1 MKRRLEIARGFLH
14 TPKILFLDEPTLGL
28 DPQSRNQLWTH
39 VKHLNET
46 ERVTVFLTTHYM
58 DEADRVAHRIA
69 IIDHGRIVAQGSSA
83 RAEGA
88 DTDRVARGRLPR
100 ADRLDDSRR
109 ARGRG
114 RPDAAGRQ
122 DVEEMSVS
130 AIYILWLRELK
141 RYSRSRAQII
151 ASLGQ
156 PLLYLL
162 ALGFGLGPVF
172 EKAGQGSY
180 LQFVAPGVIGM
191 SVLFSSIF
199 SGIGLLWDRQF
210 GFLKETLVAPV
221 PRLHIMI
228 GRTLGGATVSMI
240 QGLLVIILCLI
251 AGFRPQHVSTLPLA
265 VLFMAF
271 IAIVFAA
278 LGTVIGSRLQ
288 NMQGFQ
294 LIMNFLVMPIFFLSG
309 ALFPLNN
316 LPIGLRIAT
325 RIDPLT
331 YGIDGLRGAFIGTSH
346 FSVGTNATVMSVM
359 AIVFLALGAR
369 SFAKIQI

>member
-1 MKRRLEIARGFLH
+1 M
-14 TPKILFLDEPTLGL
+14 
-28 DPQSRNQLWTH
+28 
-39 VKHLNET
+39 
-46 ERVTVFLTTHYM
+46 
-58 DEADRVAHRIA
+58 
-69 IIDHGRIVAQGSSA
+69 
-83 RAEGA
+83 
-88 DTDRVARGRLPR
+88 
-100 ADRLDDSRR
+100 
-109 ARGRG
+109 
-114 RPDAAGRQ
+114 
-122 DVEEMSVS
+122 S
-130 AIYILWLRELK
+130 AIYILWLREIK
-141 RYSRSRAQII
+141 RYSRSRAQVI

-162 ALGFGLGPVF
+162 ALGFGLGPIF

-240 QGLLVIILCLI
+240 QGSLVIILCLI
-251 AGFRPQHVSTLPLA
+251 AGFRPQHISSLPMA
-265 VLFMAF
+265 MLFMAF

-278 LGTVIGSRLQ
+278 MGTTIGSRLQ

-294 LIMNFLVMPIFFLSG
+294 LIMNFLVMPIYFLSG
-309 ALFPLNN
+309 ALYPLNN

-331 YGIDGLRGAFIGTSH
+331 YGIDGLRGAFVGASH
-346 FSVGTNATVMSVM
+346 FGTATNVGIMSAV
-359 AIVFLALGAR
+359 AVIFLGLGAR